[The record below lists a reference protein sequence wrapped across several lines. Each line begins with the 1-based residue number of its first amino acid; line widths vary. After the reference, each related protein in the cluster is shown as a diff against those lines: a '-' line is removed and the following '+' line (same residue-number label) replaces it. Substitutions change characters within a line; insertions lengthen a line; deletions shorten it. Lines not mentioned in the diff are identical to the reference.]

1 MDFIRFI
8 KSLEEL
14 LYEVATWL
22 LFYPRTLWLAFRHPF
37 RLAQYSERE
46 LAHDSDDRYAD
57 VVSPPMFLLLTL
69 LLVHGIEMLAAS
81 PMSDFHSPLARKLMD
96 SDVNLLVFRSV
107 GFSIFPLLMANAA
120 LKRSGIRVDRETLRQ
135 PSQIARWTRRATRSP
150 KPSLRSSRCD
160 SRRVVSL
167 HESIMS

>member
-120 LKRSGIRVDRETLRQ
+120 LKRSD
-135 PSQIARWTRRATRSP
+135 
-150 KPSLRSSRCD
+150 KK
-160 SRRVVSL
+160 
-167 HESIMS
+167 